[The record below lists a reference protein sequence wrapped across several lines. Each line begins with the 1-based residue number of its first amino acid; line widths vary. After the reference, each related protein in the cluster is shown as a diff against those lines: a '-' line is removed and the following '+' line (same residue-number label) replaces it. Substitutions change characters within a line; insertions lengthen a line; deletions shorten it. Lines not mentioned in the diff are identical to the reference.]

1 MKSKV
6 ASGLLGITMLLW
18 SSTAAFGAE
27 ATVLRVVVV
36 ETGDAD
42 AYVKQIEQ
50 GKALLKRLDSS
61 GVIRVWRARFAGPNA
76 GNVVVSIEYPSIAA
90 FARDD
95 SKIAADSEYQAWLK
109 GLDKLRKVVSDSLYG
124 ELKP

>member
-6 ASGLLGITMLLW
+6 ASGLLGLTMLLW
-18 SSTAAFGAE
+18 SSTAVFGAE

-36 ETGDAD
+36 ETRDAD
-42 AYVKQIEQ
+42 AYVKEIER
-50 GKALLKRLDSS
+50 GRAILKRLDSS
-61 GVIRVWRARFAGPNA
+61 GVIRVWRARFAGPDA
-76 GNVVVSIEYPSIAA
+76 GNVVVSLEYPNMAA

-95 SKIAADSEYQAWLK
+95 SKAAADSEYQAWLK
-109 GLDKLRKVVSDSLYG
+109 GLDKLRKIVSDSLYS

>member
-6 ASGLLGITMLLW
+6 ASGLLGVTMLLW

-27 ATVLRVVVV
+27 AAVLRVVVV

-76 GNVVVSIEYPSIAA
+76 GNVVVSVEYPSIAA
-90 FARDD
+90 FAKDD

>member
-6 ASGLLGITMLLW
+6 ASGLLGLTMLLW
-18 SSTAAFGAE
+18 SSTAVFGAE

-36 ETGDAD
+36 ETSDVD
-42 AYVKQIEQ
+42 AYVKQIER
-50 GKALLKRLDSS
+50 GRVLLKRLDSS
-61 GVIRVWRARFAGPNA
+61 GVTRVWKARFAGPDA
-76 GNVVVSIEYPSIAA
+76 GNVVVSIEYPSMAA

-109 GLDKLRKVVSDSLYG
+109 GLDKLRKIVSDSLYN